1 MNFEEYRTEN
11 LVKYVGDLREYQNYI
26 GKIVS
31 IEPLNG
37 DASYEL
43 EIYDSKSEQSS
54 LIRAYSQDIQEI
66 FLKADFLLGNGFE
79 LVEEKTY
86 RNKDISLLK
95 IDFATLAS
103 DIYGRPSG
111 IQLEDKGYGVI
122 LDKIEDYTSKDS
134 ILSKVQLLNSVHSL
148 QNFYQ
153 LSLNKPFTIDSL

>member
-1 MNFEEYRTEN
+1 MNFEEYRIEN
-11 LVKYVGDLREYQNYI
+11 LVKYIGDLREYQNHI
-26 GKIVS
+26 GKIVN
-31 IEPLNG
+31 IETLNG
-37 DASYEL
+37 EASYEL
-43 EIYDSKSEQSS
+43 EIHDSKSKQSS

-79 LVEEKTY
+79 LAEEKTY

-103 DIYGRPSG
+103 DIYGRTNG

-122 LDKIEDYTSKDS
+122 MDKIEDYTSKDG

-148 QNFYQ
+148 QNFYH
-153 LSLNKPFTIDSL
+153 LYLNKQFIINSL